1 MMLADAI
8 PMLPHVEIDLPGIG
22 WFSPWGC
29 VQQHHGR
36 VEVFVGGSLIAS
48 FEERDR
54 ATRNATLVGLAA
66 DPHVH
71 LGRLAEAFEVSIE
84 TLRLLRKL
92 HAAEGIE
99 AVMRRA
105 PGGRESIVSPALRR
119 RIEGLFDQQLSVSE
133 VHRRVRR
140 GRKISRSTVLRVRK
154 AWKARQQATSAPTT
168 AEATDPKPTQK
179 ALALGTDEAQP
190 PAPIASATP
199 GEDAPLAG
207 GEPQSGAFVQH
218 AGTWL
223 LLATVARLGLH
234 ARIDALAESEHL
246 DPGELRLCIDSV
258 VAALSIGEPSV
269 EGVRRLETPS
279 APILLRADHAPSAS
293 WIRRVLHEFADTGA
307 ALRLHLGMAGKLLR
321 EAKAQTDEA
330 VVFYVDNHLRPYTG
344 KHVVR
349 KGWRMQAKR
358 ALPGTTDYYVHDERG
373 RPVLRVDV
381 PSHDSL
387 PQHLFEI
394 ADLLRVG
401 LGDET
406 RILLGFDRAGAFP
419 ETMAALRDRHL
430 EFVTYERKPFPELL
444 ASAFD
449 QRIELDG
456 EAYGISDS
464 RINLGAGR
472 GRVRRIAIRTPAE
485 RQVNLL
491 ASSDAS
497 AERLVSV
504 MFNRWRQENAFKHG
518 VERWGANHLD
528 GRRVVAY
535 PPDTIV
541 PNPARR
547 RLDHALHLACVR
559 EGLALRELGRLDGD
573 DPRRDRW
580 QRQLAEAIA
589 EQKELFALRPS
600 VPHRA
605 KLSETELAGEL
616 VHHLAAYKTLLD
628 TVRIACANAEADLAY
643 CLAPELP
650 KPAEAK
656 KTLANLLA
664 APGRIRVGAS
674 AIDVSLAP
682 AATSSERE
690 AFGVLLD
697 EVNHRAL
704 TLPGDPA
711 RRRLRFEVQ
720 S

>member
-1 MMLADAI
+1 MMLAGAT
-8 PMLPHVEIDLPGIG
+8 PMLPHVEVDHPGIR
-22 WFSPWGC
+22 WFSTWGC
-29 VQQHHGR
+29 VQRHRGR

-71 LGRLAEAFEVSIE
+71 LGRLAEAFEVSVE

-105 PGGRESIVSPALRR
+105 PGGRDPIVSPALRR
-119 RIEGLFDQQLSVSE
+119 RIEALFDQQLSVSE

-140 GRKISRSTVLRVRK
+140 SRKISRSTVLRVRT
-154 AWKARQQATSAPTT
+154 AWKARQRATSTSAI
-168 AEATDPKPTQK
+168 AEVAAPKPVQK
-179 ALALGTDEAQP
+179 VLTLGTDPQPP
-190 PAPIASATP
+190 PAPIASAKP
-199 GEDAPLAG
+199 GDDAPLG
-207 GEPQSGAFVQH
+207 SGEPQSGAFVQH

-223 LLATVARLGLH
+223 ILATVAQLGLH
-234 ARIDALAESEHL
+234 ARVEALAQSETL
-246 DPGELRLCIDSV
+246 DPSELRLCVDAV
-258 VAALSIGEPSV
+258 MAALSIGEPSV

-279 APILLRADHAPSAS
+279 APILLRAHHAPSAS
-293 WIRRVLHEFADTGA
+293 WVRRVLHGFADTGA
-307 ALRLHLGMAGKLLR
+307 ALRLHLGMAGELLR
-321 EAKAQTDEA
+321 AAKAQTDEA

-349 KGWRMQAKR
+349 KGWRMQAKH

-387 PQHLFEI
+387 PQHLFEV

-406 RILLGFDRAGAFP
+406 RILLGFDRAAAFP

-430 EFVTYERKPFPELL
+430 EFVTYERRPFPELL

-456 EAYGISDS
+456 QTYGISDS

-472 GRVRRIAIRTPAE
+472 GRVRRIAIQTPDQ
-485 RQVNLL
+485 RQINLV

-504 MFNRWRQENAFKHG
+504 MFNRWRQENAFKYG
-518 VERWGANHLD
+518 VERWGVNHLD

-547 RLDHALHLACVR
+547 RLDHALHLACIH
-559 EGLALRELGRLDGD
+559 EGLALRQLNRLDTD

-589 EQKELFALRPS
+589 EQAELFALRPT
-600 VPHRA
+600 VAHRA
-605 KLSETELAGEL
+605 RLSETELAGKL
-616 VHHLAAYKTLLD
+616 VHHLAGSKTLLD
-628 TVRIACANAEADLAY
+628 TLRIACANAESDLAY
-643 CLAPELP
+643 CLAPALP

-674 AIDVSLAP
+674 AIDISLAP

-697 EVNHRAL
+697 EVTHRAL

-711 RRRLRFEVQ
+711 RRRLRFQVQ